1 MSSAS
6 NFVRFRRPAPQTP
19 AKATDLRRRK
29 TKSAI
34 SKQRNLKE
42 DREIACAIIEEHLG
56 SLERA
61 ALIVGHSLQ
70 RQRTLLEELRPME
83 GWDWSIPSASA
94 LFGDAMLF
102 SECELRV
109 VDRFTRKPVEG

>member
-6 NFVRFRRPAPQTP
+6 NVVRFRRPAPQAP
-19 AKATDLRRRK
+19 AKATDPRRRK
-29 TKSAI
+29 TKGAT
-34 SKQRNLKE
+34 SKQRSLKA
-42 DREIACAIIEEHLG
+42 DREIVCAIIEEHLG

-61 ALIVGHSLQ
+61 ALIIGHSLQ
-70 RQRTLLEELRPME
+70 RQRTLLKELRPME

-102 SECELRV
+102 SECVLRV
-109 VDRFTRKPVEG
+109 VDRFTRKSVEG